1 MPSRSRTEHPPA
13 DGHLEQEI
21 RLALKLDNDVPDQ
34 RIKVQVHNGVA
45 TLDGNVDAEVQKAA
59 AEADAKRVHGVIEVV
74 NRIHVA
80 APISGW

>member
-1 MPSRSRTEHPPA
+1 MSSRSGTQHTQA
-13 DGHLEQEI
+13 DGCLSQEI

-59 AEADAKRVHGVIEVV
+59 AEADAKQVHGVIEVV

-80 APISGW
+80 APIPGW